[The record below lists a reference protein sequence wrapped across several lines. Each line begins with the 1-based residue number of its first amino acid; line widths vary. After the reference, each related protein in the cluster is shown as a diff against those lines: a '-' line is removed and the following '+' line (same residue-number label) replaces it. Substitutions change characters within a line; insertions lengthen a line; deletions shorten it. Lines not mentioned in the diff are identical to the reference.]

1 MGATCS
7 TSCQQVVM
15 GTCSSLARCHQWEP
29 EDRFIQ
35 KMLKRSKDEGGPR
48 LQLWRTIAP
57 TELSGAARSIFPA
70 HEKVANLWIER
81 VESVKGWAP
90 LLYRYTDSPC
100 AGPDVVA
107 EQSLPSRPPRMPAG
121 FSDPGVPRRSWRVLV
136 ASEDGSGERREQW
149 CMLLV
154 AEDPRDR
161 SPELLSRDIDEARL
175 LASHADAFNEHVLQV
190 SAGSVADHASPRIMV
205 CMPTAFRVVQSP
217 VPQFFAPGNH
227 LLLLP
232 YALPEVSKFVYHGS
246 ESFLELP
253 QAFYHFVA
261 WESGGQSPFL
271 DLQGAEDED
280 GSVLLVHACM
290 PGQTEADGILGAISL
305 FPATTAG
312 DDEATAALFDRLH
325 PHCGPLCKT
334 FDAERRIRQRNG
346 HCGVPSA
353 CGLRG

>member
-1 MGATCS
+1 
-7 TSCQQVVM
+7 M
-15 GTCSSLARCHQWEP
+15 GTCSNLARTYQWEP

-35 KMLKRSKDEGGPR
+35 KMLKRSKEEGGPR

-90 LLYRYTDSPC
+90 LHYRYEESPREAL
-100 AGPDVVA
+100 AGLDA
-107 EQSLPSRPPRMPAG
+107 GATASLPSRRPLHMPG
-121 FSDPGVPRRSWRVLV
+121 GSSDQGVPRRSWRVLV
-136 ASEDGSGERREQW
+136 VSENASGQRREQW

-161 SPELLSRDIDEARL
+161 YAELLSRDIDEARL

-190 SAGSVADHASPRIMV
+190 SACSATVQMSPRISV

-217 VPQFFAPGNH
+217 VPQFFAPGDH
-227 LLLLP
+227 VMLLP
-232 YALPEVSKFVYHGS
+232 YSAQEVSKFVYDGS

-261 WESGGQSPFL
+261 WECGGQSPFI
-271 DLQGAEDED
+271 DLQGTEDED
-280 GSVLLVHACM
+280 GSVLLVHVCM
-290 PGQTEADGILGAISL
+290 PGQAEADGILGAISL

-312 DDEATAALFDRLH
+312 DDEVSEALFDRLH
-325 PHCGPLCKT
+325 PRCGPLCKT
-334 FDAERRIRQRNG
+334 FDAERRIRHRIG
-346 HCGVPSA
+346 HCGMPNA
-353 CGLRG
+353 CGLRGYQ

>member
-1 MGATCS
+1 
-7 TSCQQVVM
+7 M
-15 GTCSSLARCHQWEP
+15 GTCSSLVRCHQWEP

-35 KMLKRSKDEGGPR
+35 KMLKRSKEEGGPR
-48 LQLWRTIAP
+48 LQLLRTIAP

-90 LLYRYTDSPC
+90 LQYRYSDSPRD
-100 AGPDVVA
+100 APEGPDA
-107 EQSLPSRPPRMPAG
+107 GATASPPSRFRPHMPAG
-121 FSDPGVPRRSWRVLV
+121 SSDPGVPRRSWRVLA
-136 ASEDGSGERREQW
+136 ASENASGQRREQW

-154 AEDPRDR
+154 AEDVRDR
-161 SPELLSRDIDEARL
+161 CAELLARDIGEARL
-175 LASHADAFNEHVLQV
+175 LASHADAFNEHVLQASTG
-190 SAGSVADHASPRIMV
+190 SATVHESPRITV

-217 VPQFFAPGNH
+217 VPQFFAPGQH
-227 LLLLP
+227 VLLLP
-232 YALPEVSKFVYHGS
+232 YAAPEVSKFVYNGS

-261 WESGGQSPFL
+261 WESGGQSPFI
-271 DLQGAEDED
+271 DLQGVEDED

-290 PGQTEADGILGAISL
+290 PGQTESDGILGAISL

-312 DDEATAALFDRLH
+312 DDETSAALFDRLH

-334 FDAERRIRQRNG
+334 FDAERRIRHRTGN
-346 HCGVPSA
+346 CGIPTA